1 MQIVPSTLIL
11 ITELSPSIQSNYFS
25 FYRLLLMDEVDG
37 MAGNED
43 RGGMA
48 ELIQLIKRSKIPVIC
63 MCNDRNSTK
72 VRNLANYCFD
82 LRFQKPRAEQI
93 KAAMMSICFKEG
105 INKMITP
112 DALTQLIVGC
122 NQDIR
127 QVLHHLTMIKAG
139 SSSDGKEKM
148 NESQAKLEAN
158 RAQKTSIKMGPW
170 DVCRKVFTANE
181 HKAMS
186 LIDKSD
192 LFFHDYS
199 IGPLFNQENYLVV
212 TPEAA
217 NFDAKKVIE

>member
-1 MQIVPSTLIL
+1 
-11 ITELSPSIQSNYFS
+11 
-25 FYRLLLMDEVDG
+25 MDEVDG

-48 ELIQLIKRSKIPVIC
+48 ELIQIIKKSKIPVIC
-63 MCNDRNSTK
+63 MCNDRNSAK

-93 KAAMMSICFKEG
+93 KSAMMSICFKE
-105 INKMITP
+105 KVKITP
-112 DALTQLIVGC
+112 DALNQLIIGC

-127 QVLHHLTMIKAG
+127 QVLHHLTLIKAG
-139 SSSDGKEKM
+139 AKEGEEKLGT
-148 NESQAKLEAN
+148 EKAKIEAD

-170 DVCRKVFTANE
+170 DVCRKVFTASD
-181 HKAMS
+181 HKGMS

-199 IGPLFNQENYLVV
+199 IGPLFNQENYLAA

-217 NFDAKKVIE
+217 KWDRNKVLKITQLNADVIGSHIL